1 MATTTGTLVFYDS
14 FIEALGDGTFDMD
27 TDTLKCALFTSTHT
41 PSAADTAYSGLMNE
55 VAQANG
61 YTTGGDTLTT
71 VVWSQTAG
79 ALTFNADDSTWTASG
94 GSIVARYYVL
104 YSVTATGN
112 DLICYGVLDNTPADV
127 TTTDTNTLT
136 IQWNVSGIFTGTMTD
151 A

>member
-1 MATTTGTLVFYDS
+1 MATTTGTIVFYDS
-14 FIEALGDGTFDMD
+14 FIEAVGDGTIDMD
-27 TDTLKCALFTSTHT
+27 TDTLKCALFTSTHV
-41 PSAADTAYSGLMNE
+41 PAASDTAYSGLTNE

-71 VVWSQTAG
+71 VVWTQTAG
-79 ALTFNADDSTWTASG
+79 ALEFNSDDPQWIATG
-94 GSIVARYYVL
+94 GSIVARYFVV

-112 DLICYGVLDNTPADV
+112 DLILYGLLDNSPADV

-136 IQWNVSGIFTGTMTD
+136 IQVNASGWFTGAMTD

>member
-1 MATTTGTLVFYDS
+1 MATTTGSVVFYDS

-27 TDTLKCALFTSTHT
+27 TDTFKVALFTSSHT
-41 PSAADTAYSGLMNE
+41 PSAADTAYSGLANE
-55 VAQANG
+55 VANANG
-61 YTTGGDTLTT
+61 YTTAGEALAG
-71 VVWSQTAG
+71 VAWSQTSG
-79 ALTFNADDSTWTASG
+79 VLTFNANDTVWTASG

-112 DLICYGVLDNTPADV
+112 DLVLYGFLDVTPADV

-136 IQWNVSGIFTGTMTD
+136 IQWNVSGIFTGSTTD